1 MATGVFKQEPWKNR
15 CFSLNL
21 PSVTGEPFTQTVIL
35 VPKTEDSTMAETLD
49 KTDIQILR
57 VLQEN
62 ARITVK
68 DLALKVHLSPTPVFE
83 RLHRLENEGYIRK
96 YTTVLDAA
104 KLGRGFLVFCSVRL
118 RRMGKDIANDFVN
131 RVKDIPEVAECYNIS
146 GDFDYLLKIYAPDM
160 QYYNNF
166 LINTLGTIDSLGSV
180 QSSFVMSEIK
190 NNLGLPL

>member
-1 MATGVFKQEPWKNR
+1 
-15 CFSLNL
+15 
-21 PSVTGEPFTQTVIL
+21 
-35 VPKTEDSTMAETLD
+35 MAEMLD

-57 VLQEN
+57 VLQKN

-83 RLHRLENEGYIRK
+83 RLHRLENDGYIRK
-96 YTTVLDAA
+96 YTAVLDAA
-104 KLGRGFLVFCSVRL
+104 KLGRGFLVFCCVRL
-118 RRMGKDIANDFVN
+118 RKEIANDFVN

-160 QYYNNF
+160 QYYNDF

-180 QSSFVMSEIK
+180 QSSFVMNEIK
-190 NNLGLPL
+190 NSYGLPL